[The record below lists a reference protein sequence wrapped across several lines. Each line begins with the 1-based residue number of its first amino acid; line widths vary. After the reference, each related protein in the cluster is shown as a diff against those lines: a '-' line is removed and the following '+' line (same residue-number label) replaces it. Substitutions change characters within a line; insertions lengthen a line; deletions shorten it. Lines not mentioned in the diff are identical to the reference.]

1 MFVPKSIV
9 CLKDYSWKKFHADLI
24 AGLIVGLVAL
34 PLAMAFAIASGL
46 PPERGIYTAVVAG
59 FIISALGGSRVS
71 IGGPTGAFVIIVA
84 GIVAKF
90 GYEGLAIATGMAGLI
105 LIGMGLMRLG
115 TLIQYIPY
123 PVTTGFTTGIAVVI
137 FSTQIKDFFGLNLS
151 IVPSDFMEKWAAYF
165 QSQSTVNLYALG
177 IGLFTILLIS
187 LWPRQW
193 TIPGPIVAL
202 VLTTLAATLGHWP
215 VETIGSRFGMIPQ
228 GLPQPHIVFGSWDQ
242 MKLLLPSALTIAML
256 AAIESLLC
264 AVVADGMIGGKHKPN
279 MELVAQGIANCV
291 SPLFGGMPATGAIA
305 RTAVNVKNGG
315 RTPVAGMIH
324 ALVLFIILLTAGPL
338 AAHIPLAALAG
349 ILIVVAYHMSEWRSV
364 RFIFSGTRSDIAVL
378 LTTFLLTVLVDLT
391 VAVSVGMVL
400 AAFLFMRQMADL
412 TQVRNLTH
420 ENDKELLSGLK
431 IPADVEIYAIN
442 GSFFFGAANKIME
455 IEGSFFKEPKYLIL
469 EMSGVLHLDTS
480 GLRVLENIHRHCEDR
495 KIRLI
500 LAGIHAQP
508 LMVIQKAGKYEEF
521 GENNFKSSLKEALLQ
536 WGTTG

>member
-9 CLKDYSWKKFHADLI
+9 CLKDYSLKKFQSDLV

-59 FIISALGGSRVS
+59 FLISALGGSRVS

-90 GYEGLAIATGMAGLI
+90 GYEGLAIATGMAGVVLI
-105 LIGMGLMRLG
+105 LMGLMRLG

-137 FSTQIKDFFGLNLS
+137 FSTQIKDFFGLSLPV
-151 IVPSDFMEKWAAYF
+151 VPSDFMEKWGAYV
-165 QSQSTVNLYALG
+165 QSLPTFSVYALG
-177 IGLFTILLIS
+177 IGLFTILLIGF
-187 LWPRQW
+187 WPRQW
-193 TIPGPIVAL
+193 TIPGPLIAL
-202 VLTTLAATLGHWP
+202 VLTSLAAAWGHWP
-215 VETIGSRFGMIPQ
+215 VETIGTRFGIIPQ
-228 GLPQPHIVFGSWDQ
+228 GLPQPHMVFGSWSQ
-242 MKLLLPSALTIAML
+242 IKLLLPSAFTIAML

-279 MELVAQGIANCV
+279 MELVAQGIANCI

-315 RTPVAGMIH
+315 RTPMAGMIH

-338 AAHIPLAALAG
+338 AARIPLAALAG
-349 ILIVVAYHMSEWRSV
+349 VLIVVAYHMSEWRSV
-364 RFIFSGTRSDIAVL
+364 RFIFTGTRSDIAVL

-400 AAFLFMRQMADL
+400 AAFLFMRQMAEV
-412 TQVRNLTH
+412 TQVRSLTR
-420 ENDKELLSGLK
+420 ENDKEFLAGLE
-431 IPADVEIYAIN
+431 IPRDVEIYAIN
-442 GSFFFGAANKIME
+442 GSFFFGAAKKIME
-455 IEGSFFKEPKYLIL
+455 IENSLFKKPSYLIL

-480 GLRVLENIHRHCEDR
+480 GLRVLEHIHQQCIDR
-495 KIRLI
+495 KTRLI

-508 LMVIQKAGKYEEF
+508 LMVLQKAGKYEAL
-521 GENNFKSSLKEALLQ
+521 GADNFKSNLKEALDELN
-536 WGTTG
+536 

>member
-1 MFVPKSIV
+1 
-9 CLKDYSWKKFHADLI
+9 
-24 AGLIVGLVAL
+24 
-34 PLAMAFAIASGL
+34 
-46 PPERGIYTAVVAG
+46 
-59 FIISALGGSRVS
+59 
-71 IGGPTGAFVIIVA
+71 
-84 GIVAKF
+84 
-90 GYEGLAIATGMAGLI
+90 
-105 LIGMGLMRLG
+105 MRLG

-123 PVTTGFTTGIAVVI
+123 PVTTGFTTGIAMVI
-137 FSTQIKDFFGLNLS
+137 FSTQIKDFFGLSLPV
-151 IVPSDFMEKWAAYF
+151 VPSDFMEKWGAYV
-165 QSQSTVNLYALG
+165 QNLPTFSIYALG

-187 LWPRQW
+187 FWPRQW
-193 TIPGPIVAL
+193 IIPGPIIAL
-202 VLTTLAATLGHWP
+202 VLTSVAAAMGHWP
-215 VETIGSRFGMIPQ
+215 VETIGTRFGIIPQ
-228 GLPQPHIVFGSWDQ
+228 GLPQPHMVFSSWDQ
-242 MKLLLPSALTIAML
+242 IKLLLPSALTIAML

-315 RTPVAGMIH
+315 RTPIAGMIH

-338 AAHIPLAALAG
+338 ASHIPLAALAG

-364 RFIFSGTRSDIAVL
+364 QFIFTGTRSDVVVL

-420 ENDKELLSGLK
+420 ENDKELLDGLK
-431 IPADVEIYAIN
+431 IPNDVEIYAIN

-455 IEGSFFKEPKYLIL
+455 IEGSFFKKPNYLIL

-480 GLRVLENIHRHCEDR
+480 GLRVLEHIHHQCADR

-500 LAGIHAQP
+500 LSGIHAQP
-508 LMVIQKAGKYEEF
+508 LMVLQKAGKYEEF
-521 GENNFKSSLKEALLQ
+521 GADNFKSNLKESLDNL
-536 WGTTG
+536 